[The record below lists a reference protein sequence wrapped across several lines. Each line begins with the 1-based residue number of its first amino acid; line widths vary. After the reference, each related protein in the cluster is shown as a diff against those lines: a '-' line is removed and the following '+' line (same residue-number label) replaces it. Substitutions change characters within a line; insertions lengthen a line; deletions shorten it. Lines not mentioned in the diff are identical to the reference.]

1 MNAPQYREVVWKYT
15 LTLPFVLELPPKII
29 RAIHTDM
36 LPETYLAVGDPHLLI
51 SEGYSWDGAS
61 GPTWDTDGTMRA
73 SLVHDALYQMM
84 RIGALDGRYRAKVD
98 RLFRRHLR
106 EDGVNLV
113 RRWVWYRT
121 VRWLGGK
128 SAKP

>member
-1 MNAPQYREVVWKYT
+1 
-15 LTLPFVLELPPKII
+15 
-29 RAIHTDM
+29 M
-36 LPETYLAVGDPHLLI
+36 LPEQYLSTNNLHLLI

-84 RIGALDGRYRAKVD
+84 RIGALDRRHRAKVD
-98 RLFRRHLR
+98 RLFRRHLK
-106 EDGVNLV
+106 DGGVNLV